1 MNKSPNV
8 KKLENNLLQITKRLN
23 EMEERLE
30 LWFKVEELS
39 ETVKE
44 WSNRIRGDTIKRKTK
59 A

>member
-30 LWFKVEELS
+30 LWFKVEEL
-39 ETVKE
+39 EQE
-44 WSNRIRGDTIKRKTK
+44 LKRLLKLNK
-59 A
+59 GEYN